1 MKPLSA
7 IADRYDIIIVGAGPA
22 GMAAALAALRM
33 GVERVLMVDRE
44 AETGGILNQCVHNGF
59 GLHHFGEELT
69 GPEYAL
75 RFLNDLLDHNI
86 DIVTDCYV
94 FDISTERVV
103 TLMSPETGIRQVT
116 AGAVVLAMGA
126 RERTRGAIRIPGTRP
141 SGVMTAGLAQKFVN
155 QLGVL
160 PGKRVAILGSG
171 DIGLIMAR
179 RMTMEGVDVAGVFEI
194 MPHANGLTRNIV
206 QCLDDF
212 DIPLHLS
219 TTVVEI
225 HGRDR
230 VEKVTVAPVD
240 SGLRPDMSRTRTV
253 ACDTL
258 LVSIGL
264 IPENELSQRLGL
276 RIDPATSGPVVSS
289 TMETSRDGVFAAGNV
304 VHIHDLVDFVSEE
317 ALLAGENAGR
327 FVTGRRPPSDNVR
340 LSAGVNVASVVPH
353 TISSDREH
361 TVYIRVRHPLEKS
374 WLRLGDVY
382 EKRLRYVVPAETV
395 SVKVRPRILEHF
407 HGDTLTIDIVPRDEP
422 GRDEE

>member
-1 MKPLSA
+1 VKPLSA
-7 IADRYDIIIVGAGPA
+7 IADRYDLVVVGAGPA

-33 GVERVLMVDRE
+33 GAGSVLMVDRE
-44 AETGGILNQCVHNGF
+44 AETGGILNQCIHNGF
-59 GLHHFGEELT
+59 GLHYFGEELT
-69 GPEYAL
+69 GPEYAQ
-75 RFLNDLLDHNI
+75 RFLTDLLEHTI
-86 DIVTDCYV
+86 DIATDCYV
-94 FDISTERVV
+94 FDISVDRVV
-103 TLMSPETGIRQVT
+103 TLMSPEFGIREVS

-141 SGVMTAGLAQKFVN
+141 SGVMTAGLAQKFVD
-155 QLGVL
+155 QLGLL

-179 RMTMEGVDVAGVFEI
+179 RMALEGVEVAGVFEI

-230 VEKVTVAPVD
+230 LEKVTVAPVD
-240 SGLRPDMSRTRTV
+240 DQLRPDMSRTRTV
-253 ACDTL
+253 VCDTML
-258 LVSIGL
+258 ASIGL

-304 VHIHDLVDFVSEE
+304 VHIHDLVDFVSQES
-317 ALLAGENAGR
+317 LLAGENAGR
-327 FVTGRRPPSDNVR
+327 FVTGRRPPADNVR
-340 LSAGVNVASVVPH
+340 LSAGINVASIVPH

-361 TVYIRVRHPLEKS
+361 TVYLRVRQPLEKS

-395 SVKVRPRILEHF
+395 SLKIRPRFLERF
-407 HGDTLTIDIVPRDEP
+407 HGDTLTIDIVPRVEQ